1 MSVFLFAVPLLL
13 GQKLKSPASVVP
25 WIVCPE
31 GAGDGSG
38 SMTPHCNLSRHPV
51 MSLAVCAQLRNL
63 AHHIWRYP

>member
-1 MSVFLFAVPLLL
+1 MSVFLFAVPLSL
-13 GQKLKSPASVVP
+13 GQKLRSPASVML
-25 WIVCPE
+25 WIACPE

-63 AHHIWRYP
+63 AHHI